1 MYVSIDNVIP
11 REGRDQGINAIKM
24 LILNIEEGWGT
35 PPVSLCHHSLILPDV
50 IYYFT
55 FNILFSGEGGGV
67 S

>member
-24 LILNIEEGWGT
+24 FILNIEKGGGK
-35 PPVSLCHHSLILPDV
+35 PPVSLCHHSLILPNV
-50 IYYFT
+50 IYYLT
-55 FNILFSGEGGGV
+55 FDILFSGEGGGV